1 MLPHIVQG
9 IIVQDLSQALPTF
22 DIPAPPPAHHSS
34 HTPRKQQEE
43 LKVSETLSQA
53 DREIV
58 NGKAVII
65 CELEPYLVGLF
76 LFFFF

>member
-1 MLPHIVQG
+1 M
-9 IIVQDLSQALPTF
+9 
-22 DIPAPPPAHHSS
+22 
-34 HTPRKQQEE
+34 
-43 LKVSETLSQA
+43 SETLSQA

-76 LFFFF
+76 LFFFKYLINKTIVNCLLTQPSWSRYLNPLKTVLGFKGSG